1 MPEQFG
7 RYTLVKHIASGGMA
21 EIWLALQPGPGG
33 TMKPLVIKRILPHNV
48 EHPEFLSMFLD
59 EARIASGLNH
69 QNVAQIYDVGEVEG
83 RYFIAMEYVHGVDV
97 RTLYRRLGELQRP
110 LPIEVAL
117 YLVAAICSGLHYAH
131 EKKDLG
137 GRPIGIVH
145 RDVSPQNV
153 LLDFGG
159 AVKLIDFGIAKAQ
172 NKLGSTRSGVIKGK
186 TAYLSPEQAR
196 GEDLDARSDVFAAGV
211 ILYELTVGRRP
222 FEAEND
228 YGTVLKI
235 ASCDFKAPR
244 AVRHSYPSSLERVT
258 LKAMAPN
265 RDARF
270 GSARQLEEAIRAWG
284 HDNRLKLEPLALS
297 ALLHETFPERART
310 DVADEIASSTEGGLL
325 ALPTVGGT
333 PGSGQRHASG
343 DERTPG
349 AVSRTGSGTADRA
362 VVRRRWLVPLV
373 AGLGLAAVGGVALYA
388 VNVMP
393 GLDDARPPRLAAAD
407 RAKAGGDDGA
417 GASGAGAR
425 AGTGTGG
432 GAAARTK
439 AAGDGA
445 DGDEDDARDGT
456 DHGARAGDKD
466 DESGGAGTDDA
477 RDVAKKRAHDAV
489 RVAFE
494 STPPGAEVF
503 DKAAG
508 VEALGK
514 TPFTLEL
521 PAGDEPWRFEF
532 RLAGYSPYYTEVLI
546 EKARKVEATL
556 VALTAATAK
565 AAAAAGTGTGAGA
578 AAAAKPRPRPSGA
591 AAGAAKPHPAAATAK
606 AATGSAATPGSRIV
620 DPFK

>member
-69 QNVAQIYDVGEVEG
+69 QNVAQIHDVGEVEG

-117 YLVAAICSGLHYAH
+117 YLVASICSGLHYAH
-131 EKKDLG
+131 EKKDLSG
-137 GRPIGIVH
+137 KPIGIVH

-196 GEDLDARSDVFAAGV
+196 GEELDARSDVFAAGV

-265 RDARF
+265 RDARY
-270 GSARQLEEAIRAWG
+270 GSARQLEEAIRSWG

-310 DVADEIASSTEGGLL
+310 DVADEIAVSTEGGLL
-325 ALPTVGGT
+325 ALPLLGGT
-333 PGSGQRHASG
+333 PGSGQQRAPG

-349 AVSRTGSGTADRA
+349 AVSRTGTGTADRA

-388 VNVMP
+388 VSAMP
-393 GLDDARPPRLAAAD
+393 GTDDPRPARVAASD
-407 RAKAGGDDGA
+407 RGKGGGGGGGGGSGGGGGAVGGAGAGAKSAGGD
-417 GASGAGAR
+417 
-425 AGTGTGG
+425 
-432 GAAARTK
+432 
-439 AAGDGA
+439 GDG
-445 DGDEDDARDGT
+445 DGDGDSDGDGT
-456 DHGARAGDKD
+456 RAADKD
-466 DESGGAGTDDA
+466 VESGGAGKGDA
-477 RDVAKKRAHDAV
+477 RDGVKKSARDPV
-489 RVAFE
+489 DVAFE
-494 STPPGAEVF
+494 STPAGAEVF
-503 DKAAG
+503 DKSG
-508 VEALGK
+508 GTEALGK
-514 TPFTLEL
+514 TPFTLAL

-532 RLAGYSPYYTEVLI
+532 RMAGYSPYYTEVLI

-556 VALTAATAK
+556 VAMTAAPAT
-565 AAAAAGTGTGAGA
+565 AAAAG
-578 AAAAKPRPRPSGA
+578 KPRPHPP
-591 AAGAAKPHPAAATAK
+591 AAGVPAVKPHPTTATAK
-606 AATGSAATPGSRIV
+606 PGTGTAPTPGSRIV